1 MFTSY
6 MAISNMSS
14 TMGNEFVGYIKE
26 WISFD
31 MSFILLGVLALV
43 PLIFLIWINPDSIS
57 KVKRQ
62 DSSVET

>member
-1 MFTSY
+1 MFTNY

-43 PLIFLIWINPDSIS
+43 PLIFLIWINPDSMA
-57 KVKRQ
+57 KVKEQ
-62 DSSVET
+62 DS

>member
-6 MAISNMSS
+6 MTISNMSS

>member
-1 MFTSY
+1 MFTGY

-14 TMGNEFVGYIKE
+14 IMGNKFAGYIKE

-43 PLIFLIWINPDSIS
+43 PLIFLIWINPDSI
-57 KVKRQ
+57 
-62 DSSVET
+62 